1 MLISQ
6 QVIKK
11 LLPKNLCLGQN
22 KSIIQKRKRVNTKMS
37 NVLVNTG
44 FWDADKTVELHL
56 DSRMVFLYVMSS
68 PHRGYLDVFEL
79 KRHHASMCLGI
90 NKSMVDN
97 GIRDLV
103 DKGYVK
109 VFENYVQLLVTYKR
123 MGGGFNDINANR
135 ELESL
140 PVNVREY
147 FYGSGDV
154 VLEAPVTV
162 KKQPKK
168 AGPAPET
175 IKQIIA
181 KQPEGLQVALADFVA
196 DRIERKKAPTT
207 RAVKGWLTKLEELY
221 PNDPVK
227 QSASIMQSIER
238 GWMGLFE
245 VRENKQFMRPGEGAF
260 L

>member
-1 MLISQ
+1 
-6 QVIKK
+6 
-11 LLPKNLCLGQN
+11 
-22 KSIIQKRKRVNTKMS
+22 MS

-44 FWDADKTVELHL
+44 FWDADKTIELHL
-56 DSRMVFLYVMSS
+56 DSRMVFLYIMSS

-79 KRHHASMCLGI
+79 KRHHTAMCLGI
-90 NKSMVDN
+90 NKSMVEN

-103 DKGYVK
+103 DKGYIR
-109 VFENYVQLLVTYKR
+109 VFDKYVQLLVSYKKI
-123 MGGGFNDINANR
+123 GGGFNDINAKR
-135 ELESL
+135 EIETL

-154 VLEAPVTV
+154 IIEEPTPA
-162 KKQPKK
+162 KKAPKK
-168 AGPAPET
+168 TGPAPET

-181 KQPEGLQVALADFVA
+181 RQPEALQGALNDFVA

-207 RAVKGWLTKLEELY
+207 RAVKGWIAKLEEMY
-221 PNDPVK
+221 PNDPKK
-227 QSASIMQSIER
+227 QAESIAQSIER

-245 VRENKQFMRPGEGAF
+245 VRENKFVKPGEGAF